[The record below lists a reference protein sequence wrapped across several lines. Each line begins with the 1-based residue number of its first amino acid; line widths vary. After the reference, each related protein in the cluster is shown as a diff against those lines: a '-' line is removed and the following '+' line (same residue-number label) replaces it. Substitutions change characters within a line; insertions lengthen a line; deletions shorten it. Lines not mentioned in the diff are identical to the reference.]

1 MEWNAKSPGQWD
13 WENLFLLNSKATE
26 NHRLQST
33 DWSAETDREI
43 NVGVLFPSG
52 DNGYSMS
59 KLAHGSSSRSSKSPS
74 NNSSSNGES
83 KTSMLTQ
90 EGSQDNSTGKKELS
104 KGDPFETS
112 PAAEPL
118 LTLKLG
124 KRFYF
129 EDVCPE
135 THSKKASSSAV
146 PLSCK
151 KKGKSKSPDLLQPS
165 CQVEGCGLDLSSA
178 KEYHR
183 KHRVCESHAKSPMV
197 VVAGLELRFCQQ
209 CSRFHSVSEFDDKKR
224 SCRRRL
230 SDHNARRRKP
240 PPEAVQL
247 NPSALHSSPYGI
259 TLKNRRQIMG
269 SFDFSRTATNLPWQ
283 GILSSKLPQTKD
295 FMLKPPKATFN
306 KIVTMLS
313 DDSNGHL
320 ASKGT
325 GSKSTF
331 PDQATLSDPNA
342 TQDVNRA
349 LSLLSTNSWGAY
361 DTKSLSLDHSNR
373 TTGTTQ
379 SITHTISQRSPFPS
393 SEYWHTDQQH
403 TNSSTCISFSGYDNS
418 SRFQDFQLFNAPFE
432 SSFPCS
438 QLD

>member
-247 NPSALHSSPYGI
+247 NPSALHSSPYD
-259 TLKNRRQIMG
+259 RRQIMG